1 MASSP
6 DYDAT
11 LRHVAWLAVP
21 EFADWCTVFLVN
33 TDASIAALTVASAD
47 PAQAELAR
55 TLEGADLPMPGETP
69 GVLSLLRSGR
79 SVLMPQVGEEELHW
93 LARSDRHLQ
102 LLRAIGLRSL
112 IGVPLNARSRQVGV
126 LVLANVA
133 AGHTYSD
140 GDLAFAEQIASRC
153 AMALDNARLYREIQ
167 DALHQKE
174 QSLALLDTLLRGA
187 PDGLGFIDRELN
199 WVKLN
204 NALAAMLGASVETLL
219 GRSLADTAGVYA
231 AALRTLVSWVLET
244 TEPLINC
251 ELSGAGTPGHRSRHH
266 LVSIHPVRNT
276 AGELLGVGL
285 VAVDITARKQ
295 TENELRESEERHRR
309 LVETANEGIWL
320 IDTDTRTTFVN
331 QRMASMLGY
340 QPTEMVG
347 RSVMDFAQNQAL
359 HRERIKHNLGGMS
372 EQSEFPFQHRDGS
385 PVLALGGTSPL
396 TNPQGEIVG
405 ALGMFSDIT
414 ERKRAESERDRL
426 LARER
431 AARDQAEV
439 AQRHLALLAG
449 ASELL
454 ASSLDHAATLR
465 QIAQLAVPEL
475 ADWCA
480 VYLVEP
486 DETVRLRALAYAN
499 PAHAELAHEWESA
512 LPVLPRGISRVLLKG
527 KAKLQRAISD
537 EVLQAGALDSVLL
550 RRLRSIGLTSKM
562 HVPLRARGR
571 TLGVLTLA
579 TSKSGRHYG
588 PADLRLAQQ
597 LADRCAVALDNAVLV
612 GELRHALGVREE
624 LLAATSHELRTPLAH
639 IKGFTSSLRLAD
651 IEWDEATRQEFLA
664 EIEREADRLNDLI
677 GDLLTM
683 SRLESGGPELH
694 PRVAVTAEALVGA
707 GLDRARG
714 LLRAA
719 HVDVAIAPNLP
730 EVVVDAARM
739 EQVVANLVENAAKYG
754 GSAAHIRV
762 ILTPVEHE
770 LELAVEDD
778 GPGIAQQD
786 LERVFDKFFRAQ
798 STVQSGLP
806 GTGLGLAIC
815 RAIVKAHGGRI
826 WAENRP
832 AGGARLVVRLPLDS
846 GRVGHPSPG

>member
-1 MASSP
+1 
-6 DYDAT
+6 
-11 LRHVAWLAVP
+11 
-21 EFADWCTVFLVN
+21 
-33 TDASIAALTVASAD
+33 
-47 PAQAELAR
+47 
-55 TLEGADLPMPGETP
+55 
-69 GVLSLLRSGR
+69 
-79 SVLMPQVGEEELHW
+79 
-93 LARSDRHLQ
+93 
-102 LLRAIGLRSL
+102 
-112 IGVPLNARSRQVGV
+112 
-126 LVLANVA
+126 
-133 AGHTYSD
+133 
-140 GDLAFAEQIASRC
+140 
-153 AMALDNARLYREIQ
+153 
-167 DALHQKE
+167 
-174 QSLALLDTLLRGA
+174 
-187 PDGLGFIDRELN
+187 
-199 WVKLN
+199 
-204 NALAAMLGASVETLL
+204 
-219 GRSLADTAGVYA
+219 
-231 AALRTLVSWVLET
+231 
-244 TEPLINC
+244 
-251 ELSGAGTPGHRSRHH
+251 
-266 LVSIHPVRNT
+266 
-276 AGELLGVGL
+276 
-285 VAVDITARKQ
+285 VDITALKQ

-320 IDTDTRTTFVN
+320 IDTKARTTLVN
-331 QRMASMLGY
+331 QRMATMLGY
-340 QPTEMVG
+340 QPSEMVG

-359 HRERIKHNLGGMS
+359 HRDRIKHNLAGMS

-480 VYLVEP
+480 VYLVES

-499 PAHAELAHEWESA
+499 PAHAELARQWESA
-512 LPVLPRGISRVLLKG
+512 LPVLPRGISHVLLKG

-537 EVLQAGALDSVLL
+537 ELPRAGAADNVML
-550 RRLRSIGLTSKM
+550 RRLRSIGLTSTM
-562 HVPLRARGR
+562 HVPLRVRGR

-579 TSKSGRHYG
+579 TSDSGRQYG

-612 GELRHALGVREE
+612 RELRHALGVREE

-677 GDLLTM
+677 GDLLSM
-683 SRLESGGPELH
+683 SRLESGAPELH

-719 HVDVAIAPNLP
+719 HVDLAIAPNLP
-730 EVVVDAARM
+730 GVVVDAARM

-754 GSAAHIRV
+754 GSHAHIRV
-762 ILTPVEHE
+762 IVTRVEHE

-778 GPGIAQQD
+778 GPGIAHHD
-786 LERVFDKFFRAQ
+786 LEQVFDKFFRAQ

-832 AGGARLVVRLPLDS
+832 AGGARLVVRLPLEGGS
-846 GRVGHPSPG
+846 VGQPSAG

>member
-1 MASSP
+1 M
-6 DYDAT
+6 
-11 LRHVAWLAVP
+11 VV
-21 EFADWCTVFLVN
+21 
-33 TDASIAALTVASAD
+33 
-47 PAQAELAR
+47 
-55 TLEGADLPMPGETP
+55 
-69 GVLSLLRSGR
+69 
-79 SVLMPQVGEEELHW
+79 
-93 LARSDRHLQ
+93 
-102 LLRAIGLRSL
+102 
-112 IGVPLNARSRQVGV
+112 
-126 LVLANVA
+126 
-133 AGHTYSD
+133 
-140 GDLAFAEQIASRC
+140 
-153 AMALDNARLYREIQ
+153 DNARLYREIQ

-199 WVKLN
+199 WMKLN
-204 NALAAMLGASVETLL
+204 NALAGMLGAPVETLL
-219 GRSLADTAGVYA
+219 GRSLADTGGVYA
-231 AALRTLVSWVLET
+231 ATVRTLVSWVLET

-251 ELSGAGTPGHRSRHH
+251 ALSGASTPGHPPRHH
-266 LVSIHPVRNT
+266 LVSIYPVRNT
-276 AGELLGVGL
+276 VGELLGVGL
-285 VAVDITARKQ
+285 VAVDITALKQ

-320 IDTDTRTTFVN
+320 IDTKARTTLVN

-340 QPTEMVG
+340 QPSEMVG

-359 HRERIKHNLGGMS
+359 HRDRIKHNLAGMS

-439 AQRHLALLAG
+439 AQRHLALLSG

-480 VYLVEP
+480 VYLVES

-499 PAHAELAHEWESA
+499 PAHAELARQWESA
-512 LPVLPRGISRVLLKG
+512 LPVLPRGMSHVLLKG
-527 KAKLQRAISD
+527 KAKLQRAVSD
-537 EVLQAGALDSVLL
+537 GLPRAGAADNVML

-562 HVPLRARGR
+562 HVPLRVRGR

-579 TSKSGRHYG
+579 TSDSGRQYG

-612 GELRHALGVREE
+612 RELRHALGVREE

-683 SRLESGGPELH
+683 SRLESAAPELH
-694 PRVAVTAEALVGA
+694 PRVAVTAEALVEA

-719 HVDVAIAPNLP
+719 HVDLAIAPNLP
-730 EVVVDAARM
+730 GVVVDAARM

-754 GSAAHIRV
+754 GSRAHIRV
-762 ILTPVEHE
+762 IVTRVAHE

-778 GPGIAQQD
+778 GPGIAQHD
-786 LERVFDKFFRAQ
+786 LEQVFDKFFRAQ

-832 AGGARLVVRLPLDS
+832 AGGARLVVRLPLEGGS
-846 GRVGHPSPG
+846 VGQPSAG

>member
-1 MASSP
+1 
-6 DYDAT
+6 
-11 LRHVAWLAVP
+11 
-21 EFADWCTVFLVN
+21 
-33 TDASIAALTVASAD
+33 
-47 PAQAELAR
+47 
-55 TLEGADLPMPGETP
+55 
-69 GVLSLLRSGR
+69 
-79 SVLMPQVGEEELHW
+79 
-93 LARSDRHLQ
+93 
-102 LLRAIGLRSL
+102 
-112 IGVPLNARSRQVGV
+112 
-126 LVLANVA
+126 
-133 AGHTYSD
+133 
-140 GDLAFAEQIASRC
+140 
-153 AMALDNARLYREIQ
+153 
-167 DALHQKE
+167 
-174 QSLALLDTLLRGA
+174 
-187 PDGLGFIDRELN
+187 
-199 WVKLN
+199 
-204 NALAAMLGASVETLL
+204 
-219 GRSLADTAGVYA
+219 
-231 AALRTLVSWVLET
+231 
-244 TEPLINC
+244 
-251 ELSGAGTPGHRSRHH
+251 
-266 LVSIHPVRNT
+266 
-276 AGELLGVGL
+276 
-285 VAVDITARKQ
+285 
-295 TENELRESEERHRR
+295 
-309 LVETANEGIWL
+309 
-320 IDTDTRTTFVN
+320 
-331 QRMASMLGY
+331 
-340 QPTEMVG
+340 
-347 RSVMDFAQNQAL
+347 
-359 HRERIKHNLGGMS
+359 
-372 EQSEFPFQHRDGS
+372 
-385 PVLALGGTSPL
+385 
-396 TNPQGEIVG
+396 
-405 ALGMFSDIT
+405 MFSDIT

-480 VYLVEP
+480 VYLVES

-499 PAHAELAHEWESA
+499 PAHAELARQWESA
-512 LPVLPRGISRVLLKG
+512 LPVLPRGISHVLLKG

-537 EVLQAGALDSVLL
+537 ELPRAGAADNVML
-550 RRLRSIGLTSKM
+550 RRLRSIGLTSTM
-562 HVPLRARGR
+562 HVPLRVRGR

-579 TSKSGRHYG
+579 TSDSGRQYG

-612 GELRHALGVREE
+612 RELRHALGVREE

-683 SRLESGGPELH
+683 SRLESAAPELH
-694 PRVAVTAEALVGA
+694 PRVAVTAEALVEA

-719 HVDVAIAPNLP
+719 HVDLAIAPDLP
-730 EVVVDAARM
+730 GVVVDAARM

-754 GSAAHIRV
+754 GSRAHIRV
-762 ILTPVEHE
+762 IVTRVAHE

-778 GPGIAQQD
+778 GPGIAQHD
-786 LERVFDKFFRAQ
+786 LEQVFDKFFRAQ

-832 AGGARLVVRLPLDS
+832 AGGARLWQRWSAIGWLRRTTAALSAPNPPSRAAPSASRNRSSDRTFPGARPS
-846 GRVGHPSPG
+846 RSACGR